1 MGIARVVL
9 PQVEVPCDVAGSA
22 EVKSLM
28 IDPVTK
34 YDISGHA
41 AEEMQRRGL
50 DESIIRQVL
59 SAPEWREA
67 VRPGRDLLQSR
78 VNFEGETFLV
88 RVFVDLDRE
97 PAVVVTA
104 YRTSKLQKYWRKP

>member
-1 MGIARVVL
+1 M
-9 PQVEVPCDVAGSA
+9 A
-22 EVKSLM
+22 E
-28 IDPVTK
+28 PVIK

-41 AEEMQRRGL
+41 ADEMQRRGL
-50 DESIIRQVL
+50 DESIVRQVL
-59 SAPEWREA
+59 SAPEWRET

-78 VNFEGETFLV
+78 MELDGEIFLV

-104 YRTSKLQKYWRKP
+104 YRTSKLQKYWRGQP